1 MASSVRAG
9 PTSED
14 GSSYLSASSSSS
26 SPSRPHTSA
35 GSPEPESESSEGH
48 NIQVLCRFRPE
59 SAREIAQRRPEDAG
73 SFVTFPSDGG
83 GCGDAGGDSCEVSLE
98 GRVAGRYTF
107 DRVFAPG
114 ASQNDVFE
122 SIGRQTVEAVLDGFN
137 AAVLSYGQTGS
148 GSATTYPC
156 ACA

>member
-1 MASSVRAG
+1 
-9 PTSED
+9 
-14 GSSYLSASSSSS
+14 
-26 SPSRPHTSA
+26 
-35 GSPEPESESSEGH
+35 
-48 NIQVLCRFRPE
+48 
-59 SAREIAQRRPEDAG
+59 
-73 SFVTFPSDGG
+73 VTFPSDGG
-83 GCGDAGGDSCEVSLE
+83 GCDDAGGDSCEVSLE

-148 GSATTYPC
+148 GSASARSMRVRDLASERNAQLMSFFASFTC
-156 ACA
+156 MRCFAAKRIR